1 MIRSFHL
8 KRLLLP
14 SICSKFSAETQLTNS
29 AEPQGSNT
37 VNASDWKSSNGHRH
51 CEDSTEAQSMNG
63 DQLCHSELV
72 SESKANSGQ
81 TLKRVQGD
89 GCTLKTCQTRR
100 LGFNPTLSH
109 AAFSLVEM
117 LMALLVASLLLAA
130 LAPVMTKRMDEA
142 KINISGVGAAQYDKD
157 AIVTIFNNDEVFNVP
172 NDVNNIKLT
181 MIGGGGAGG
190 NSFYGKQ
197 EVTTSKS
204 WTVPEGVTKLR
215 IFMLG
220 GGGGGASG
228 GLGTGTAYGD
238 IPATTAAETCVTK
251 DEGAHTVTIP
261 SNASWI
267 VPALNEA
274 CSASGETKWTLVS
287 DPTITYEPGK
297 TAGAELKVT
306 ACGGGGASGG
316 SDNSGKSG
324 GGGSGG
330 YLENVLV
337 SSPVNTLYVKVGG
350 GGGGGGGCGQAPA
363 VGGCFAGGGGGS
375 DVSVV
380 NGVTSVGAA
389 GGSCDGISGGKG
401 GNNSRSST
409 GISSGFNGVGDGRS
423 SGGFTANTN
432 NTGGAGGVWS
442 AGGGSGSYDY
452 GGGGGG
458 GGGPTTISISDK
470 AGTNDSKGQSIIFQ
484 IGGGGG
490 GGGGNNSYGGAGG
503 GGGGGLGSG
512 GGGGGGGHGN
522 SIGTTAGGAGYTPLI
537 AAINSSIQTGMNGAT
552 CSSNTTGCGGG
563 GGGGGYGGKP
573 GGEAGATSAGTIG
586 TSTIWKSANYCDG
599 GAGCTSDCT
608 GTKGKPGRIQICY
621 GQSGVRTNALKC
633 DFSLPAN
640 GSGGGGAGQL
650 VVGEINVTPGETLY
664 FEIGSGGAV
673 QNIAG
678 KNGNNGN
685 PTRIRRGSSTGPVI
699 AEALGGFAG
708 HYSSAETTESQ
719 GGTFRSN
726 IAIGEGNTL
735 DNNWTGI
742 SYNLN
747 SGYGE
752 NGKLHTAILNKAYG
766 GSGGSSQNM
775 KGEILQGGTG
785 GNSVKNGSSPL
796 KESYGAGG
804 GGGSGSQSEGD
815 STFGIGASGAAG
827 YIYFEYGGSN
837 GGGGTMG
844 ELVTKYISNIKAG
857 SEMQIK
863 IGKGGDNSTNG
874 IGGQTT
880 VQYQSGS
887 STKTVSAKGGI
898 RGNDGVVKDI
908 HGAIQKLPNTY
919 ANYKSDDSAT
929 VHGQAGAP
937 NNGGIGGY
945 TEALY
950 ENQDGT
956 WATYIKA
963 KDGTI
968 AGPILGGCGGN
979 LTNIAG
985 GILCNEAA
993 NTPNGKNGIFG
1004 GGGGGGAVVNEV
1016 GGLGGK
1022 GGDGVVIIEYKST
1035 AI

>member
-8 KRLLLP
+8 KRQLL
-14 SICSKFSAETQLTNS
+14 SSNCSKFSAETQPMNS
-29 AEPQGSNT
+29 AEKQVLGT
-37 VNASDWKSSNGHRH
+37 VIASDWKSSNGHRH
-51 CEDSTEAQSMNG
+51 CEGSDSDEAIHGPASPKEEIQ
-63 DQLCHSELV
+63 
-72 SESKANSGQ
+72 
-81 TLKRVQGD
+81 
-89 GCTLKTCQTRR
+89 KT
-100 LGFNPTLSH
+100 
-109 AAFSLVEM
+109 AFSLVEM

-142 KINISGVGAAQYDKD
+142 KLNISGVGAAQYDKD
-157 AIVTIFNNDEVFNVP
+157 AIVTIFNNDEIFNVP
-172 NDVNNIKLT
+172 NDVNSVKLT

-228 GLGTGTAYGD
+228 GLGTGTAT
-238 IPATTAAETCVTK
+238 IPAGGDGNTYKDFLTAGE
-251 DEGAHTVTIP
+251 HTFTIP
-261 SNASWI
+261 STATK
-267 VPALNEA
+267 VPELNEA
-274 CSASGETKWTLVS
+274 CAASGLTAWTGVT
-287 DPTITYEPGK
+287 DGATYTPGNV
-297 TAGAELKVT
+297 AISVT
-306 ACGGGGASGG
+306 ACGGGGGG
-316 SDNSGKSG
+316 AGLYSSSNLGG

-330 YLENVLV
+330 YIRNVQL
-337 SSPVNTLYVKVGG
+337 SGTLSAIYIKIGG
-350 GGGGGGGCGQAPA
+350 GGGGGGGRDGSTRNGAD
-363 VGGCFAGGGGGS
+363 GGYGAGGGGGGHS
-375 DVSVV
+375 SS
-380 NGVTSVGAA
+380 GTVGSSTVGR
-389 GGSCDGISGGKG
+389 GGSGGTYGGKG
-401 GNNSRSST
+401 GNAPTAWESQTPPESGSNGTGQSLANPGTQSRRVVST
-409 GISSGFNGVGDGRS
+409 SYY
-423 SGGFTANTN
+423 
-432 NTGGAGGVWS
+432 GGAGGYGGIW
-442 AGGGSGSYDY
+442 GGG
-452 GGGGGG
+452 GGGGGNCASGGGG
-458 GGGPTTISISDK
+458 GGGPTTITTTS
-470 AGTNDSKGQSIIFQ
+470 GTDESKIIFQ

-490 GGGGNNSYGGAGG
+490 GGAGYFAG
-503 GGGGGLGSG
+503 GSG
-512 GGGGGGGHGN
+512 GGGGGRTGGGGGGGGAFGTN
-522 SIGTTAGGAGYTPLI
+522 GIIGYGGAGAGGGL
-537 AAINSSIQTGMNGAT
+537 SGMNGTAA
-552 CSSNTTGCGGG
+552 SNGAGG
-563 GGGGGYGGKP
+563 GGGGGYGGVS
-573 GGEAGATSAGTIG
+573 GASAGSNLPGSIDTIFG
-586 TSTIWKSANYCDG
+586 SNYCNG
-599 GAGCTSDCT
+599 GAGGTSGL
-608 GTKGKPGRIQICY
+608 GTSGKPGALRLY
-621 GQSGVRTNALKC
+621 YTYPELKC

-673 QNIAG
+673 QSIAG

-685 PTRIRRGSSTGPVI
+685 PTRIRRGSSTGVVI

-719 GGTFRSN
+719 GGTFRTN

-735 DNNWTGI
+735 SDNWTGI
-742 SYNLN
+742 SYNIS
-747 SGYGE
+747 SGSGE

-766 GSGGSSQNM
+766 GAGGSSQNM
-775 KGEILQGGTG
+775 KGETLQGGTG

-815 STFGIGASGAAG
+815 STFGIGAGGASG

-863 IGKGGDNSTNG
+863 IGKGGDNVADG
-874 IGGQTT
+874 KGGETS
-880 VQYQSGS
+880 VQYQSGAT
-887 STKTVSAKGGI
+887 TKTVSARGGI
-898 RGNDGVVKDI
+898 RGNDGLVKDT
-908 HGAIQKLPNTY
+908 HGAVQKLPSTY
-919 ANYKSDDSAT
+919 ANYKADETAT
-929 VHGQAGAP
+929 VHGQGGAP
-937 NNGGIGGY
+937 NNGGVGGY

-950 ENQDGT
+950 ENADGT

>member
-1 MIRSFHL
+1 MKNNNLIPSLEKQPIDTVIANTESESIVASLRGKVTTAEAIHGPVKPKEEIQKTLSVFTL
-8 KRLLLP
+8 TGLP
-14 SICSKFSAETQLTNS
+14 RYADATLAMT
-29 AEPQGSNT
+29 A
-37 VNASDWKSSNGHRH
+37 
-51 CEDSTEAQSMNG
+51 AQPMNG
-63 DQLCHSELV
+63 DRLCHSELV
-72 SESKANSGQ
+72 SES
-81 TLKRVQGD
+81 QGC
-89 GCTLKTCQTRR
+89 GKK
-100 LGFNPTLSH
+100 

-228 GLGTGTAYGD
+228 GLGTGTAYGV
-238 IPATTAAETCVTK
+238 IPAFKITNQAYSKTT
-251 DEGAHTVTIP
+251 EGEEELKLNLP
-261 SNASWI
+261 SNYKS
-267 VPALNEA
+267 PTLFSA
-274 CSASGETKWTLVS
+274 CADSGVTQWTVRADGTKIN
-287 DPTITYEPGK
+287 PN
-297 TAGAELKVT
+297 TAFTKIMTDGNSSYGIKLT
-306 ACGGGGASGG
+306 NLYACGGGGGGGGTGSG
-316 SDNSGKSG
+316 SGAYRQSG

-330 YLENVLV
+330 YIA
-337 SSPVNTLYVKVGG
+337 NTAFTITAITSNLWIKVGG
-350 GGGGGGGCGQAPA
+350 GGGAGSNEIGTQGEYA
-363 VGGCFAGGGGGS
+363 AGGGGGGS
-375 DVSVV
+375 NS
-380 NGVTSVGAA
+380 NGHA
-389 GGSCDGISGGKG
+389 GGSGGELGGSGGAGKNNSNAENGTDGVGGGGFTNGGYGGVATSYNSGNG
-401 GNNSRSST
+401 GNGGLYGGGGGGGSAKNTT
-409 GISSGFNGVGDGRS
+409 GIS
-423 SGGFTANTN
+423 
-432 NTGGAGGVWS
+432 
-442 AGGGSGSYDY
+442 
-452 GGGGGG
+452 GGGGG
-458 GGGPTTISISDK
+458 GGGPTTISTAS
-470 AGTNDSKGQSIIFQ
+470 GTSGIILFQ
-484 IGGGGG
+484 TACGGGGG
-490 GGGGNNSYGGAGG
+490 GGSGYYSSKYGGG
-503 GGGGGLGSG
+503 
-512 GGGGGGGHGN
+512 
-522 SIGTTAGGAGYTPLI
+522 
-537 AAINSSIQTGMNGAT
+537 
-552 CSSNTTGCGGG
+552 GGG
-563 GGGGGYGGKP
+563 GGGGGYGG
-573 GGEAGATSAGTIG
+573 GGGGGGGGTTLGSGGVGSKIYSSLIGISTGKSGNDGAKATTSGGYGGGGGGGGYGGVSGGAAGTTTAGTVSNTFG
-586 TSTIWKSANYCDG
+586 TSNCNG
-599 GAGCTSDCT
+599 GAGS
-608 GTKGKPGRIQICY
+608 TKATASSGFPGAIKFNISADIPELPQ
-621 GQSGVRTNALKC
+621 ALYC
-633 DFSLPAN
+633 EYNMPAN
-640 GSGGGGAGQL
+640 GGSGGGAGQL

-664 FEIGSGGAV
+664 FEIGSGGTSQV
-673 QNIAG
+673 NAG
-678 KNGNNGN
+678 KNGNNGMS
-685 PTRIRRGSSTGPVI
+685 TRIRRGSASGTVI

-708 HYSSAETTESQ
+708 QYSSAETTESQ

-726 IAIGEGNTL
+726 LAIGEGNTL
-735 DNNWTGI
+735 SDNWTGI
-742 SYNLN
+742 SYSIS
-747 SGYGE
+747 SGSGE
-752 NGKLHTAILNKAYG
+752 NGKLANALINKGYG
-766 GSGGSSQNM
+766 GAGGNSQNI
-775 KGEILQGGTG
+775 KGETLQGGSG

-796 KESYGAGG
+796 KESYGSGG
-804 GGGSGSQSEGD
+804 GGGTGAQSIGD
-815 STFGIGASGAAG
+815 TFGMGAAGASG

-874 IGGQTT
+874 IGGETS

-908 HGAIQKLPNTY
+908 HGSIQKLPNTY